1 MLSFFTRER
10 IEKHSIN
17 LTSFK
22 KQLSGFEEIYD
33 SMADLLLPR
42 DILVSSTKNTRVKVD
57 KDIQTIP
64 NIIEYTHPC
73 TQNQSDILIKQLE
86 KIVNFFSDE
95 KLSIISLIS
104 LIVVIEL
111 MEHKKVC
118 SGNTQNEENF
128 DSFFDFKITSDEHI
142 LLDKLSYT
150 KKLIFDRLRSYYNY
164 DPSILEDKLI
174 NINKDDLDKIAV
186 NLVSA
191 SLKFTSLIKNGSDK
205 KRNQFNSK
213 NQPAQ
218 AQDKAEYRP
227 EFKAKAETETEDHIH
242 FDLFS
247 PIQTELKHLYEELES
262 FKEHF
267 NNTIIG
273 GSSSW
278 DSINYL
284 YKQKQEASIRAIIKY
299 EYEMNEKIKNFENKL
314 KISNEELQKSHEYL
328 KKNTEKLNQ
337 QYQENLE
344 KMRKQDEIKMSNL
357 INCYE
362 TYKKSNFTFD
372 IIIPLHS
379 IFQLRSGL
387 RIYNS
392 LDSTKNSSEHGGW
405 SDLMH
410 IEIDNSH
417 NIPKSIS
424 GTHLAVYGHVGVGK
438 TWFIN
443 CLLRKEFNRFDFINE
458 VDNSSIKVK
467 YMPLNDK
474 MNVILEAPSFKNS
487 LLLKKKN
494 LDCESFDK
502 YISERDLTENFIIEF
517 VKEIADI
524 HVIIVNRTDINL
536 QILINNLSMNDQLI
550 IVIHNFKDVTTKEE
564 YEKLIKSDIEEPF
577 EVIKYNIEVTLN
589 MKAQVYEQIVNHK
602 KVLHLTLTH
611 ANGLLNNANHGTISF
626 IEKLIDQKIIDQ
638 HIERKDI
645 VDKMLDFINRRL
657 GEYVI
662 IKDNDDFSMKFEA
675 EYDKELELLQVEPHD
690 YEWDINHSYKE
701 LFYSP
706 DNSLDKIRLI

>member
-1 MLSFFTRER
+1 MLSFFNRER

-33 SMADLLLPR
+33 SMANLLLPR
-42 DILVSSTKNTRVKVD
+42 DILVSSAKNTRIKVD
-57 KDIQTIP
+57 KDIQTLP

-73 TQNQSDILIKQLE
+73 TQNQSEILMKHLE

-104 LIVVIEL
+104 MIVVIEL

-118 SGNTQNEENF
+118 SGNAQNEQNF
-128 DSFFDFKITSDEHI
+128 DSFFDFKITSDEHV

-150 KKLIFDRLRSYYNY
+150 KTLIFDRLRSYYNY
-164 DPSILEDKLI
+164 DPNILEDKLN
-174 NINKDDLDKIAV
+174 NINKDDLDKITV

-218 AQDKAEYRP
+218 AQAQDRAEYRA
-227 EFKAKAETETEDHIH
+227 ECKAKAENQTEENIQ

-247 PIQTELKHLYEELES
+247 PIQTELKRLYEEFES
-262 FKEHF
+262 IKGHF
-267 NNTIIG
+267 NNTTIDA
-273 GSSSW
+273 SSSW
-278 DSINYL
+278 DSINRL

-299 EYEMNEKIKNFENKL
+299 EHEMNEKIKYFENKL

-328 KKNTEKLNQ
+328 KKNTEKFNQ
-337 QYQENLE
+337 QYKENLE
-344 KMRKQDEIKMSNL
+344 KMRKQDEIKISDL

-392 LDSTKNSSEHGGW
+392 LDSTKNSSDYGGW

-424 GTHLAVYGHVGVGK
+424 GTHLIVYGNVGVGK

-443 CLLRKEFNRFDFINE
+443 CLLRKEFNRFDFTNDF
-458 VDNSSIKVK
+458 DNSSIKVK
-467 YMPLNDK
+467 YMALN
-474 MNVILEAPSFKNS
+474 
-487 LLLKKKN
+487 
-494 LDCESFDK
+494 
-502 YISERDLTENFIIEF
+502 Y
-517 VKEIADI
+517 
-524 HVIIVNRTDINL
+524 
-536 QILINNLSMNDQLI
+536 
-550 IVIHNFKDVTTKEE
+550 
-564 YEKLIKSDIEEPF
+564 
-577 EVIKYNIEVTLN
+577 
-589 MKAQVYEQIVNHK
+589 
-602 KVLHLTLTH
+602 
-611 ANGLLNNANHGTISF
+611 
-626 IEKLIDQKIIDQ
+626 
-638 HIERKDI
+638 
-645 VDKMLDFINRRL
+645 
-657 GEYVI
+657 
-662 IKDNDDFSMKFEA
+662 
-675 EYDKELELLQVEPHD
+675 
-690 YEWDINHSYKE
+690 
-701 LFYSP
+701 
-706 DNSLDKIRLI
+706 